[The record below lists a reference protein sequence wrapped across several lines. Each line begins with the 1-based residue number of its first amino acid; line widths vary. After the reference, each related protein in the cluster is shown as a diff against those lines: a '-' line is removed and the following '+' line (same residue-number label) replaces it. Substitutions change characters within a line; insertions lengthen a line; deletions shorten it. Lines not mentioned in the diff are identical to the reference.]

1 VQGEELQLL
10 GFAQL
15 AQLADEKPFPVGTAH
30 QEEVEKLFVIHED
43 QEIVR

>member
-1 VQGEELQLL
+1 VQGVELQLL

-15 AQLADEKPFPVGTAH
+15 AQLVDEKLSLAGTAH

-43 QEIVR
+43 QEIVH